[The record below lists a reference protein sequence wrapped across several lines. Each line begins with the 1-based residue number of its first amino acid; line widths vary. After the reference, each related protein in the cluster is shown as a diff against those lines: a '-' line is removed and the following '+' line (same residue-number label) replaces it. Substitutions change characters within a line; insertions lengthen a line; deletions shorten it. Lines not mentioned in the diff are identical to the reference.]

1 MTATAAVRLLVT
13 MTAAAKR
20 NPTMRRM
27 LMSETDRNPALRVG
41 VIVVVAAVVAAIVAI
56 TVDPSVPA
64 AVRGGLGQGHGP
76 GMGNGMHD
84 GPPPVSPGEA
94 FDTVVQVKMFLA
106 TFNAILLLALV
117 WSYLTLYRDLPNR
130 FTLSLILFSLS
141 LLLYS
146 LASNP
151 VVHVLFGYRTDAAL
165 GPFTFLPDAFAA
177 VAVVALL
184 YQSYQ

>member
-1 MTATAAVRLLVT
+1 MPRPPNRVIAMNKRDAGVRVLLIVAV
-13 MTAAAKR
+13 AF
-20 NPTMRRM
+20 
-27 LMSETDRNPALRVG
+27 
-41 VIVVVAAVVAAIVAI
+41 VVSAIVAVL
-56 TVDPSVPA
+56 VDPSVPA
-64 AVRGGLGQGHGP
+64 AVRGGLGQGGPPP
-76 GMGNGMHD
+76 GMGNGMPGG
-84 GPPPVSPGEA
+84 GPAAPGEA
-94 FDTVVQVKMFLA
+94 FDTVVQVRMFLA

-130 FTLSLILFSLS
+130 FTLSLILFSLA

-151 VVHVLFGYRTDAAL
+151 VVHVLFGYPTDPSL

-177 VAVVALL
+177 VAVVVLL

>member
-1 MTATAAVRLLVT
+1 MNERDA
-13 MTAAAKR
+13 
-20 NPTMRRM
+20 
-27 LMSETDRNPALRVG
+27 ALRVG
-41 VIVVVAAVVAAIVAI
+41 LIVVVGLVIGAIAAV

-64 AVRGGLGQGHGP
+64 AIRGGLGPGGGPGP
-76 GMGNGMHD
+76 GMGNGVHD
-84 GPPPVSPGEA
+84 GTPPGFADER
-94 FDTVVQVKMFLA
+94 FDTVVQVRMFLA
-106 TFNAILLLALV
+106 TFNAVLLVALV

-130 FTLSLILFSLS
+130 FTLSLILFSLA

-151 VVHVLFGYRTDAAL
+151 VVHVLFGYSTEATL

-177 VAVVALL
+177 VAVVVLL

>member
-1 MTATAAVRLLVT
+1 MPRPNRVIA
-13 MTAAAKR
+13 MNKR
-20 NPTMRRM
+20 
-27 LMSETDRNPALRVG
+27 DAGLRVAL
-41 VIVVVAAVVAAIVAI
+41 IVAVALVVSAIVAVL
-56 TVDPSVPA
+56 VDPSVPA
-64 AVRGGLGQGHGP
+64 AVRGGLGQGGGHGP
-76 GMGNGMHD
+76 GMGNGMPGG
-84 GPPPVSPGEA
+84 GPATPGEA
-94 FDTVVQVKMFLA
+94 FDTVVQVRMFLA

-130 FTLSLILFSLS
+130 FTLSLILFSLA

-151 VVHVLFGYRTDAAL
+151 VVHVLFGYPTDPNL

-177 VAVVALL
+177 VAVVVLL

>member
-1 MTATAAVRLLVT
+1 MD
-13 MTAAAKR
+13 KR
-20 NPTMRRM
+20 
-27 LMSETDRNPALRVG
+27 DAALRVG
-41 VIVVVAAVVAAIVAI
+41 LLVVVALVIGAIAAV

-64 AVRGGLGQGHGP
+64 AIRGGLGQGHGP

-84 GPPPVSPGEA
+84 GGPPGLDRGA
-94 FDTVVQVKMFLA
+94 QFDTVVQVRMFLA
-106 TFNAILLLALV
+106 TFNAVLLVALV

-130 FTLSLILFSLS
+130 FTLSLILFSLA

-146 LASNP
+146 LSSNP
-151 VVHVLFGYRTDAAL
+151 VIHVLFGYRTDAAL

-177 VAVVALL
+177 VAVVVLL

>member
-1 MTATAAVRLLVT
+1 MNERDA
-13 MTAAAKR
+13 
-20 NPTMRRM
+20 
-27 LMSETDRNPALRVG
+27 ALRVG
-41 VIVVVAAVVAAIVAI
+41 LIVVVALVIGAIAAV

-64 AVRGGLGQGHGP
+64 AIRGGIGQGHGP

-84 GPPPVSPGEA
+84 GGPPGLAPGEQ
-94 FDTVVQVKMFLA
+94 FDTVVQVRMFLA
-106 TFNAILLLALV
+106 TFNAVLLLALV

-130 FTLSLILFSLS
+130 FTLSLILFSLA

-146 LASNP
+146 MASNP
-151 VVHVLFGYRTDAAL
+151 VVHVLFGYSTEPTL

-177 VAVVALL
+177 VAVVVLL